1 MSVYLRALLRRWVP
15 AIRLA
20 HELAE
25 RARMSTD
32 PGVAL
37 LAQVD
42 DAARVIDAEYSA
54 DISDVRAAI
63 RVEAV
68 GMGWTADDA
77 RALADRVSVRLGA

>member
-1 MSVYLRALLRRWVP
+1 
-15 AIRLA
+15 
-20 HELAE
+20 
-25 RARMSTD
+25 MSTD